1 LKGDRL
7 RKETVTQPVTTAKE
21 KEKVILVGVVL
32 PGATRLQEEESLV
45 ELAAL
50 ADTAGAVVV
59 DTVMQDRNRIDPATL
74 IGKGKVQ
81 QVATM
86 AEELEAKAVIF
97 DADLTP
103 VQLKNLE
110 KMIKKK
116 VIDRSGIILDIFASR
131 ARTREAQL
139 QVELAQLRYFMP
151 RLSRLWT
158 HLSRQEGGIGTR
170 GPGETQLEV
179 DRRAIR
185 KRIRHLEDQLGRIER
200 QRQTRRKRRENFIKV
215 ALVGYTNVG
224 KSSLMNALAGA
235 DTFVENRLF
244 ATLDATIRAVLIEEH
259 REVLLIDTVGF
270 IKKLPHHL
278 VASFRSTLEETLDA
292 DILLHVVDASHS
304 NFEEQIGSVLDVL
317 RDLKIEEKPMLTVF
331 NKIDTLTHRDR
342 LAPLEER
349 YAPAVF
355 VSATRGLGLAAL
367 KQNLVDVISSTE
379 VDASIYL
386 PHSAS
391 RRLAQI
397 HEMAQILNKHYE
409 EAYVKIDYRA
419 APDQHAKIQLWP
431 EVIPPPEA
439 SAEE

>member
-1 LKGDRL
+1 M
-7 RKETVTQPVTTAKE
+7 
-21 KEKVILVGVVL
+21 
-32 PGATRLQEEESLV
+32 

-50 ADTAGAVVV
+50 ADTAGAVVL

-81 QVATM
+81 QVASM
-86 AEELEAKAVIF
+86 ADDLNAKAVIF
-97 DADLTP
+97 DADLSP
-103 VQLKNLE
+103 IQLKNLE
-110 KMIKKK
+110 KLINKK
-116 VIDRSGIILDIFASR
+116 VIDRSALILDIFARR
-131 ARTREAQL
+131 ARSKEAQL

-185 KRIRHLEDQLGRIER
+185 KRIRHLETQLGRIER
-200 QRQTRRKRRENFIKV
+200 QRRTRRKRREGFIKV

-235 DTFVENRLF
+235 ETFVENRLF
-244 ATLDATIRAVLIEEH
+244 ATLDATIRAVALEDH

-292 DILLHVVDASHS
+292 DILLHVVDASHH

-317 RDLKIEEKPMLTVF
+317 RDLEIQDKPMLTVF
-331 NKIDTLTHRDR
+331 NKIDNLTHRDR
-342 LAPLEER
+342 LASLDER
-349 YAPAVF
+349 FAPAVF

-367 KQNLVDVISSTE
+367 KQALVDLISSRE
-379 VDASIYL
+379 VDAQIRL
-386 PHSAS
+386 PHNAA

-397 HEMAQILNKHYE
+397 HDMAQILAKHYE
-409 EAYVKIDYRA
+409 ENYVLIDYRA
-419 APDQHAKIQLWP
+419 APDQHARIQQWHEL
-431 EVIPPPEA
+431 IQPPENP
-439 SAEE
+439 SED